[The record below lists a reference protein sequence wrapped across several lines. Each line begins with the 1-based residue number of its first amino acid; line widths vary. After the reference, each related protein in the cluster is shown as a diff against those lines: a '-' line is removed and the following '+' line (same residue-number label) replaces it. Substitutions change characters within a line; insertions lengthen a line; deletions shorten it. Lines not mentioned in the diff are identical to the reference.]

1 MAVYTTIDDPSAHF
15 QVKRYNG
22 QGPQSSYTVT
32 FDGNSDLQPDLT
44 WHKSRGQTYN
54 HYVFDSGNGVDKYLQ
69 PNTTEELDGAS
80 GDATH
85 LNSYTSNGFTLN
97 GSQGISDGTAPIM
110 CYAWKFAGG
119 TMQDIGGNNVSVMDR
134 QSNSTAKQGMSRH
147 NGNGSNQ
154 SSGHMVHA
162 VQGSVPDFLW
172 GHSTTH
178 DEDWTIG
185 HSADS
190 MWGTSGDYYIEFDDG
205 AATQSNAVFISQRG
219 SSYIKWGAANTS
231 GNLQGNVS
239 GHNYVHYI
247 HAEVQGYS
255 QFGQYKGTGTTDGPI
270 IYTGFKPAMVMVK
283 QTDETRE
290 WLIFDKECDDN
301 GGNPRERPL
310 WPSSNYAAA
319 VEANAKIDFLATGF
333 KLRGINHLCNK
344 SAGKYLY
351 CAWAH
356 QPTVTSGGL
365 PCTAY

>member
-22 QGPQSSYTVT
+22 QGPQSSYQVT

-44 WHKSRGQTYN
+44 WHKSRGQTYS
-54 HYVFDSGNGVDKYLQ
+54 HYLFDSGRGVDKYLK
-69 PNTTEELDGAS
+69 PDLEVEEDGTG
-80 GDATH
+80 GDGTA

-97 GSQGISDGTAPIM
+97 GSQGISDGSAPIM
-110 CYAWKFAGG
+110 CIAWKFAGG
-119 TMQDIGGNNVSVMDR
+119 TMQDIGGNNISVMDR
-134 QSNSTAKQGMSRH
+134 QTNSTAKQGMSRH

-154 SSGHMVHA
+154 SSGFMVHA

-178 DEDWTIG
+178 SEEWTIG
-185 HSADS
+185 HSS
-190 MWGTSGDYYIEFDDG
+190 KEMWGTSGDYYIEFDDG
-205 AATQSNAVFISQRG
+205 ASTQSNAVFISQRG

-231 GNLQGNVS
+231 GNEQGNVS

-255 QFGQYKGTGTTDGPI
+255 QFGQYKGNANADGPFV
-270 IYTGFKPAMVMVK
+270 YCGFKPALVMVK
-283 QTDETRE
+283 QTDATRS
-290 WLIFDKECDDN
+290 WQIWDNKCDDN
-301 GGNPRERPL
+301 GGNPRERPWYPDL
-310 WPSSNYAAA
+310 NSAAT
-319 VEANAKIDFLATGF
+319 VQANNKIDFLATGF
-333 KLRGINHLCNK
+333 KLRGSGSTGNVSN
-344 SAGKYLY
+344 GKYLY

-356 QPTVTSGGL
+356 QPTVTSTGL